1 METGNFFFYVDKEE
15 NMGIRNKGKMYIV
28 NGV

>member
-1 METGNFFFYVDKEE
+1 METGIFFYVDKEE

-28 NGV
+28 NGI